1 MVKLSILAS
10 RFLCRKRSSVTPV
23 DESDCLCSVEP
34 TNVAKGQLVASRS
47 VTIRKG
53 MAVKSDPS
61 LPRNLDAPTG
71 YTSDVTD
78 IATDAVTWESDSSWS
93 SSDSQEP
100 PAGAASGAEG
110 AGACW
115 SIRVV
120 PPPQGAAALVLP
132 DASRFDGEW
141 VLRGADPDVMPW
153 LGLSTSEAAMWST
166 ASVTIAISSPAHAA
180 HPCAAA
186 CSSETGGSS
195 CATARPAV
203 CRSTAAVASSSSCEI
218 AVLHRPLRAPSHM
231 GCLAI
236 AHVTLRLAALRRAA
250 FADRVDMCLHVGL
263 GARRHACRLDCSSKA
278 RSPW

>member
-153 LGLSTSEAAMWST
+153 LRSLHIRGGDVVDGVGDHCDLVPGPCGP
-166 ASVTIAISSPAHAA
+166 SV
-180 HPCAAA
+180 CGGVLLRNGRLLLRYGK
-186 CSSETGGSS
+186 TG
-195 CATARPAV
+195 RV
-203 CRSTAAVASSSSCEI
+203 QEYCR
-218 AVLHRPLRAPSHM
+218 
-231 GCLAI
+231 
-236 AHVTLRLAALRRAA
+236 
-250 FADRVDMCLHVGL
+250 
-263 GARRHACRLDCSSKA
+263 
-278 RSPW
+278 RSQLLFV